1 MELLATEEMKMFKA
15 GVTSAREK
23 QSSPFHVDLVLGRAF
38 TSYQPILCFYL
49 ISISAI
55 EFK

>member
-38 TSYQPILCFYL
+38 TSYQPILCSYL